1 MPNLKSAKKRLR
13 QNERE
18 AEVNKRV
25 KTRIKST
32 RKTFIT
38 AVTGS
43 DEAAKTSAYSSY
55 CSALD
60 KAVKSGVIKKNNA
73 TRNKTRAA
81 HMLKHGIVEPARKM
95 SKRKSEAKPDAPI
108 AAGVESSDEVAAL
121 TARPEAPPA
130 EAPPAEKATA
140 EEATAEEATAEDA
153 PDGDGE

>member
-13 QNERE
+13 QNERC

-25 KTRIKST
+25 KTRIKTT
-32 RKTFIT
+32 RRTFIE
-38 AVTGS
+38 AVTNG
-43 DEAAKTSAYSSY
+43 DDATKNTAYSGY

-81 HMLKHGIVEPARKM
+81 KMLKHGIVEPARKLN
-95 SKRKSEAKPDAPI
+95 KRKTEKKEDAPI

-121 TARPEAPPA
+121 TQKAAPAETVETPEAAEPA
-130 EAPPAEKATA
+130 GDAE
-140 EEATAEEATAEDA
+140 
-153 PDGDGE
+153 

>member
-1 MPNLKSAKKRLR
+1 MRSNLPTTKLSGMPNLKSAKKRLR
-13 QNERE
+13 QNERC

-32 RKTFIT
+32 RKNFIT
-38 AVTGS
+38 AVTDGE
-43 DEAAKTSAYSSY
+43 EAAKKTAYSDY

-73 TRNKTRAA
+73 IRNKTRAA

-95 SKRKSEAKPDAPI
+95 NKRKAERKPDAPI

-121 TARPEAPPA
+121 TAKPEAA
-130 EAPPAEKATA
+130 A
-140 EEATAEEATAEDA
+140 EETPSAEEE
-153 PDGDGE
+153 

>member
-13 QNERE
+13 QNERC

-32 RKTFIT
+32 RKTFLT
-38 AVTGS
+38 AVSEG
-43 DEAAKTSAYSSY
+43 DDAAKNTAYSSY

-81 HMLKHGIVEPARKM
+81 HMLEHGIVEPARKM
-95 SKRKSEAKPDAPI
+95 NKRKSAPKPDAPI

-121 TARPEAPPA
+121 TAKPATEAAPA
-130 EAPPAEKATA
+130 A
-140 EEATAEEATAEDA
+140 EEVAAEEPAADEPA
-153 PDGDGE
+153 AKEPAGEE